1 MFETNLKAKLYDLQQ
16 KTERLE
22 FIISNKTER
31 IEELEA
37 EVNKISTI
45 AERRSAMVRD
55 VVKENR
61 ELKNQLQRQKVH
73 FHVDA
78 RAEMR
83 EQIREEVKKE
93 MLDAFERA
101 ITPTPTVGV
110 DTGTRCF

>member
-1 MFETNLKAKLYDLQQ
+1 MFETNLKAKLYDLQEQ
-16 KTERLE
+16 MDRERT
-22 FIISNKTER
+22 INKDLHGR
-31 IEELEA
+31 IEELED

-55 VVKENR
+55 FVKENR
-61 ELKNQLQRQKVH
+61 ELKNQLHQQKVY

-78 RAEMR
+78 RVQMREQMR

-101 ITPTPTVGV
+101 ITPTE
-110 DTGTRCF
+110 TRCF